1 MSDRGCGRLPLELQ
15 TRAAERL
22 PLVEFHP
29 MNDWFRRIGSAACVW
44 LLLGRG
50 VPCGEAQQPIDQT
63 PERIA
68 AQMLDAAEA
77 GDLDKAHELGLRLI
91 AATPEA
97 SMTLYNLAGK
107 FAKHGDKDR
116 AVEWLTRG
124 AERGFRFEAKML
136 RDEDLDSI
144 REHPKFPKAVELI
157 RANVAKSLEAFK
169 VRAGNEAVVLTE
181 IPKTLEPAKPAPLI
195 VALHGYG
202 GAAKGMLN
210 AWRNTARD
218 FAAVLIAPQALDK
231 AGEGFS
237 WTVSYEAEY
246 LVLHA
251 IEEARKK
258 HNIDPNRIVI
268 TGFSQGGLTT
278 FHMALTH
285 PTIFKGAIPIS
296 GFYDPRVAP
305 VPNKPG
311 TKLPRFAILN
321 GELDREADNNRA
333 TAKLIEAAGTPVLV
347 NIYPGVGHA
356 FPPKIDRD
364 LAAAL
369 KFVLE

>member
-1 MSDRGCGRLPLELQ
+1 MKIIHLRWICLSCAMWLCGFL
-15 TRAAERL
+15 
-22 PLVEFHP
+22 
-29 MNDWFRRIGSAACVW
+29 GSTTWGQMPV
-44 LLLGRG
+44 
-50 VPCGEAQQPIDQT
+50 DQT

-68 AQMLDAAEA
+68 ARMLDAAEA
-77 GDLDKAHELGLRLI
+77 GRLDEAHEMGLRLL

-97 SMTLYNLAGK
+97 PMTLYNLACQ

-116 AVEWLTRG
+116 AVEWLTRS
-124 AERGFRFEAKML
+124 AERGFRFEAKLL
-136 RDEDLDSI
+136 RDEDLDPI
-144 REHPKFPKAVELI
+144 REHPNFPKAVELI

-169 VRAGNEAVVLTE
+169 VRADKEAVVLTE
-181 IPKTLEPAKPAPLI
+181 APKTVNSAKPAPLI

-202 GAAKGMLN
+202 GTANGMFN
-210 AWRNTARD
+210 AWKNTARD
-218 FAAVLIAPQALDK
+218 FAAVLIAPQALDP
-231 AGEGFS
+231 AGEGYS

-258 HNIDPNRIVI
+258 YNIDPGRIVV

-278 FHMALTH
+278 FNLALTH
-285 PTIFKGAIPIS
+285 PTLFKGAIPIS

-305 VPNKPG
+305 VPTKPG

-321 GELDREADNNRA
+321 GEQDQEAANNRA
-333 TAKLIEAAGTPVLV
+333 TGKLIEAAGTSVLV
-347 NIYPGVGHA
+347 NIYPGAGHA
-356 FPPKIDRD
+356 LPPNRDRD

>member
-1 MSDRGCGRLPLELQ
+1 MKARERRLSLVVCAALMSPC
-15 TRAAERL
+15 AARSTL
-22 PLVEFHP
+22 
-29 MNDWFRRIGSAACVW
+29 
-44 LLLGRG
+44 
-50 VPCGEAQQPIDQT
+50 AQAPIDQT

-68 AQMLDAAEA
+68 AMMMDAAEA
-77 GDLDKAHELGLRLI
+77 GQLDRAHELGKQLL

-97 SMTLYNLAGK
+97 PMTLYNLACQ

-116 AVEWLTRG
+116 AVEWLTRS
-124 AERGFRFEAKML
+124 AERGFRFEARML
-136 RDEDLDSI
+136 RAEDLDPV
-144 REHPKFPKAVELI
+144 REHPKYAQAVELI
-157 RANVAKSLEAFK
+157 RSNVARSLEAFK
-169 VRAGNEAVVLTE
+169 VQVANDAVVLTE
-181 IPKTLEPAKPAPLI
+181 VPKSADSGKPATLI

-202 GAAKGMLN
+202 GRARGMLE
-210 AWRNTARD
+210 AWRNTAED
-218 FAAVLIAPQALDK
+218 FAAILIAPQALDK

-278 FHMALTH
+278 FNLAFTH
-285 PTIFKGAIPIS
+285 PTMFKGAIPIS

-305 VPNKPG
+305 VPTKPG

-321 GELDREADNNRA
+321 GERDQEADNNRA
-333 TAKLIEAAGTPVLV
+333 TAKLIEATGTPVLV

-364 LAAAL
+364 LGAAL

>member
-1 MSDRGCGRLPLELQ
+1 MNLEKRWFCVATCAMLFTVRFDGASQGQ
-15 TRAAERL
+15 T
-22 PLVEFHP
+22 
-29 MNDWFRRIGSAACVW
+29 
-44 LLLGRG
+44 
-50 VPCGEAQQPIDQT
+50 PIDAT

-68 AQMLDAAEA
+68 AQMLDAADA
-77 GDLDKAHELGLRLI
+77 GDLDKAHELGLRLL

-97 SMTLYNLAGK
+97 PMTLYDLASK

-116 AVEWLTRG
+116 AVEWLTRS

-144 REHPKFPKAVELI
+144 REHPKFTKAVELI

-169 VRAGNEAVVLTE
+169 VRAANEAVVLTE
-181 IPKTLEPAKPAPLI
+181 IPKTVDLSKPAPLI
-195 VALHGYG
+195 VVLHGYG
-202 GAAKGMLN
+202 GAARGMLQ
-210 AWRNTARD
+210 AWKNTARD

-231 AGEGFS
+231 AGEGLS

-246 LVLHA
+246 LVLRA

-258 HNIDPNRIVI
+258 HNIDPNRIVL

-278 FHMALTH
+278 FNLALTH
-285 PTIFKGAIPIS
+285 PTMFKGAIPIS

-321 GELDREADNNRA
+321 GEQDQEADNNRT
-333 TAKLIEAAGTPVLV
+333 TAKLIEATGTPVLV

-356 FPPKIDRD
+356 FPPNRDRD